1 MAFFK
6 KYEFIIAWRYLMS
19 KRREGG
25 ISIIAW
31 YALIGVVLGVA
42 TLVIVQAVMIGFRIE
57 FVEKIVGAN
66 SHLAIY
72 KKTLSSDLDKGF
84 YVEEVQNIMQD
95 LRNKKNFK
103 AAYPLVKGQVLAS
116 KSNKSAGVEV
126 YGIRKGDLLKI
137 ELVNKPTSSEGS
149 MENFND
155 GVAIGAQIARKLNIS
170 INDTIKLISPN
181 GAKSVFGTIPRVNV
195 YKVKYIF
202 SVGRYDIDSTRIYM
216 PIKDAQV
223 FFNRVNQADLIEV
236 LLNNPFD
243 VDEFKNNVE
252 DELAERYLLW
262 SWKERTAAFLDA
274 LDLERRVMFIILSLI
289 VLIAAMNIISG
300 LVMLVKN
307 KGRDIGILR
316 SLGLTRSSILRV
328 FFICGSLIG
337 VVGTVLGVI
346 IGMLFVTY
354 INEIQWLVEYV
365 IGSSV
370 WNEEIRFLTQVPA
383 KLRIEDVV
391 FALVVSLSI
400 SFVITIFPARKAA
413 NLDPAEA
420 LKYE

>member
-1 MAFFK
+1 MPVFK

-42 TLVIVQAVMIGFRIE
+42 TLVIVQAVMIGFRTE

-66 SHLAIY
+66 SHPVVY
-72 KKTLSSDLDKGF
+72 KKSLSTEVDKGF
-84 YVEEVQNIMQD
+84 SIKEVQGIIQD
-95 LRNKKNFK
+95 LKNKRNFR
-103 AAYPLVKGQVLAS
+103 AAYPMVLGQVLAS
-116 KSNKSAGVEV
+116 KNNNSTGVEV
-126 YGIRKGDLLKI
+126 YGIGKGDFVNI
-137 ELVNKPTSSEGS
+137 ELVNEPVSAEGS
-149 MENFND
+149 LENFSE
-155 GVAIGAQIARKLNIS
+155 GVAIGHQLARKLSIS
-170 INDTIKLISPN
+170 IDDTIKLISPN

-195 YKVKYIF
+195 FKVKYIF

-223 FFNRVNQADLIEV
+223 FFNRANTADLIEV
-236 LLNNPFD
+236 LLENPFD
-243 VDEFKNNVE
+243 VEKFKKNIV
-252 DELAERYLLW
+252 DELPERYFLW
-262 SWKERTAAFLDA
+262 SWKERSAAFLDA

-289 VLIAAMNIISG
+289 ILIAAMNIISG

-316 SLGLTRSSILRV
+316 SLGLTKSSILRI

-337 VVGTVLGVI
+337 VIGTILGVT

-354 INEIQWLVEYV
+354 ISEIQLFVEYI

-383 KLRIEDVV
+383 KLRIEDV
-391 FALVVSLSI
+391 FFTLVVSLSI
-400 SFVITIFPARKAA
+400 SFIITIFPARKAA

>member
-1 MAFFK
+1 
-6 KYEFIIAWRYLMS
+6 
-19 KRREGG
+19 
-25 ISIIAW
+25 
-31 YALIGVVLGVA
+31 
-42 TLVIVQAVMIGFRIE
+42 
-57 FVEKIVGAN
+57 
-66 SHLAIY
+66 
-72 KKTLSSDLDKGF
+72 
-84 YVEEVQNIMQD
+84 
-95 LRNKKNFK
+95 
-103 AAYPLVKGQVLAS
+103 
-116 KSNKSAGVEV
+116 
-126 YGIRKGDLLKI
+126 
-137 ELVNKPTSSEGS
+137 

-155 GVAIGAQIARKLNIS
+155 GVAIGAHIARKLNIS

-354 INEIQWLVEYV
+354 INEIQWLVEYI

>member
-72 KKTLSSDLDKGF
+72 KKTLSSDFDKGF
-84 YVEEVQNIMQD
+84 YVEEVRSIMQD

-116 KSNKSAGVEV
+116 KSNSSTGVEV
-126 YGIRKGDLLKI
+126 YGIRKGDLLNI
-137 ELVNKPTSSEGS
+137 ELVNKPASSDGS
-149 MENFND
+149 IENFND
-155 GVAIGAQIARKLNIS
+155 GVAIGAHIARKLNIS

-223 FFNRVNQADLIEV
+223 FFNRANQADLIEV

>member
-57 FVEKIVGAN
+57 FVEKIIGAN

-72 KKTLSSDLDKGF
+72 KKTLSSDLNKGF

-116 KSNKSAGVEV
+116 KSNNSTGEEV
-126 YGIRKGDLLKI
+126 YGI
-137 ELVNKPTSSEGS
+137 
-149 MENFND
+149 
-155 GVAIGAQIARKLNIS
+155 RKLNIS

>member
-1 MAFFK
+1 MAIFK

-42 TLVIVQAVMIGFRIE
+42 TLVIVQAVMIGFRTE

-66 SHLAIY
+66 AHLAIY
-72 KKTLSSDLDKGF
+72 KKTLTTDLD
-84 YVEEVQNIMQD
+84 EEFNFDEIRAIIQD
-95 LRNKKNFK
+95 LQDKKNFK
-103 AAYPLVKGQVLAS
+103 AAYPLVKDQVLAS
-116 KSNKSAGVEV
+116 KNNISTGVEV
-126 YGIRKGDLLKI
+126 YGIGRSDLANI
-137 ELVNKPTSSEGS
+137 GLVNEPITSEGS
-149 MENFND
+149 VENLNE
-155 GVAIGAQIARKLNIS
+155 GVAIGAQLARKLNIS
-170 INDTIKLISPN
+170 INNTIKLISPN

-223 FFNRVNQADLIEV
+223 FFDRANKADLIEV
-236 LLNNPFD
+236 ILENPFD
-243 VDEFKNNVE
+243 VDEFKKNIA
-252 DELAERYLLW
+252 DELGERYFFW
-262 SWKERTAAFLDA
+262 SWKERTASFLDA

-316 SLGLTRSSILRV
+316 SIGLTRSSILRI

-337 VVGTVLGVI
+337 VSGTILGVI

-354 INEIQWLVEYV
+354 INEIQWFVEYI

-370 WNEEIRFLTQVPA
+370 WNEEIRFLAQVPA
-383 KLRIEDVV
+383 RLRIEDVV
-391 FALVVSLSI
+391 FALSVSLSI

>member
-1 MAFFK
+1 MALFK

-72 KKTLSSDLDKGF
+72 KKTLSSDLEKGF
-84 YVEEVQNIMQD
+84 YVEEIENILQD

-116 KSNKSAGVEV
+116 KSNSSTGVEV
-126 YGIRKGDLLKI
+126 FGIRKGDLVNI
-137 ELVNKPTSSEGS
+137 ELVNKPASSDGS
-149 MENFND
+149 IENFND
-155 GVAIGAQIARKLNIS
+155 GVAIGAHIARKLNIS

-223 FFNRVNQADLIEV
+223 FFNRANQADLIEV

-243 VDEFKNNVE
+243 VDEFKNTVE

>member
-1 MAFFK
+1 MAIFK

-42 TLVIVQAVMIGFRIE
+42 TLVIVQAVMIGFRTE

-72 KKTLSSDLDKGF
+72 KKTQTTGLDEGF
-84 YVEEVQNIMQD
+84 NFDEIRTIIQD
-95 LRNKKNFK
+95 LKNKKNFK
-103 AAYPLVKGQVLAS
+103 AAYPMVKDQVLAS
-116 KSNKSAGVEV
+116 KNNNSTGVEV
-126 YGIRKGDLLKI
+126 YGIGRSDLANI
-137 ELVNKPTSSEGS
+137 GLVYKPNTSEGS
-149 MENFND
+149 VENLNE
-155 GVAIGAQIARKLNIS
+155 GVAIGSQLARKLNLS

-236 LLNNPFD
+236 LLHHPFD

-252 DELAERYLLW
+252 DELAERYFLW

-413 NLDPAEA
+413 SLDPAEA

>member
-1 MAFFK
+1 
-6 KYEFIIAWRYLMS
+6 MS

-42 TLVIVQAVMIGFRIE
+42 TLVIVQAVMIGFRTE

-66 SHLAIY
+66 AHISVY
-72 KKTLSSDLDKGF
+72 KKTLSTDFDKTF
-84 YVEEVQNIMQD
+84 SLEDTHVVIQSLTDKE
-95 LRNKKNFK
+95 NFK
-103 AAYPLVKGQVLAS
+103 AAYPLVKEQVLAS
-116 KSNKSAGVEV
+116 KNNNSTGVEV
-126 YGIRKGDLLKI
+126 FGISERDFINIG
-137 ELVNKPTSSEGS
+137 LVNEPTTSEGS
-149 MENFND
+149 VENYNE
-155 GVAIGAQIARKLNIS
+155 GVAIGAQLARKLSVS

-181 GAKSVFGTIPRVNV
+181 GTKSVLGTIPRVNV
-195 YKVKYIF
+195 FKVTYIF

-216 PIKDAQV
+216 PIKDAQD
-223 FFNRVNQADLIEV
+223 FFNRVNKADSIEV
-236 LLNNPFD
+236 LLENPFE
-243 VDEFKNNVE
+243 VDKFKKTVA
-252 DELAERYLLW
+252 DELEERYFLW

-316 SLGLTRSSILRV
+316 SLGLTRSSILRI

-337 VVGTVLGVI
+337 VIGTILGVCVGI
-346 IGMLFVTY
+346 LFVTY
-354 INEIQWLVEYV
+354 INELQWLVEYM
-365 IGSSV
+365 IGASV

-383 KLRIEDVV
+383 KLRINDVV
-391 FALVVSLSI
+391 FALAVSLSI

>member
-1 MAFFK
+1 MAIFK

-31 YALIGVVLGVA
+31 YALVGVVLGVA
-42 TLVIVQAVMIGFRIE
+42 TLVIVQAVMIGFRTE

-72 KKTLSSDLDKGF
+72 KKTLTTGRDGGFQFEEIQSVIKDLK
-84 YVEEVQNIMQD
+84 
-95 LRNKKNFK
+95 NKKNFK
-103 AAYPLVKGQVLAS
+103 AAYPLVKDQVLAS
-116 KSNKSAGVEV
+116 KKDNSTGAEV
-126 YGIRKGDLLKI
+126 YGIGKSDLSNI
-137 ELVNKPTSSEGS
+137 DLVNEVTTSKGS
-149 MENFND
+149 IENFNE
-155 GVAIGAQIARKLNIS
+155 GVAIGAQLARRLNIT
-170 INDTIKLISPN
+170 IDDPIKLISPN
-181 GAKSVFGTIPRVNV
+181 GTKSVFGTIPRVNV
-195 YKVKYIF
+195 YQVKYIF

-223 FFNRVNQADLIEV
+223 FFNRANKADSIEV
-236 LLNNPFD
+236 LLENPFD
-243 VDEFKNNVE
+243 VDEFKKNLS
-252 DELAERYLLW
+252 DEFSERYFLW

-316 SLGLTRSSILRV
+316 SLGLTRSSILRI

-337 VVGTVLGVI
+337 VSGTILGI
-346 IGMLFVTY
+346 TIGMLFVTY
-354 INEIQWLVEYV
+354 INEIQLLVEYM

-370 WNEEIRFLTQVPA
+370 WNEEIRFLAQVPA
-383 KLRIEDVV
+383 RLRIEDVV
-391 FALVVSLSI
+391 FALTVSLSI

>member
-1 MAFFK
+1 MAIFK

-42 TLVIVQAVMIGFRIE
+42 TLVIVQAVMIGFRTE

-72 KKTLSSDLDKGF
+72 KKTLTTDLDGGF
-84 YVEEVQNIMQD
+84 NFDEIRAIIQD
-95 LRNKKNFK
+95 IKDKKNFK
-103 AAYPLVKGQVLAS
+103 AAYPLVKDQVLAS
-116 KSNKSAGVEV
+116 KNNISTGVEV
-126 YGIRKGDLLKI
+126 YGIGRSDLANI
-137 ELVNKPTSSEGS
+137 GLVNEPITAEGS
-149 MENFND
+149 LENLNE
-155 GVAIGAQIARKLNIS
+155 GVAIGAQLARKLNIS
-170 INDTIKLISPN
+170 INNTIKLISPN
-181 GAKSVFGTIPRVNV
+181 GAKTVFGTIPRVNV

-223 FFNRVNQADLIEV
+223 FFNRADKADLIEV
-236 LLNNPFD
+236 ILENPFD
-243 VDEFKNNVE
+243 VDEFKKNIA
-252 DELAERYLLW
+252 DELGERYFLW
-262 SWKERTAAFLDA
+262 SWKERTASFLDA

-316 SLGLTRSSILRV
+316 SIGLTRSSILRI

-337 VVGTVLGVI
+337 VSGTILGVI

-354 INEIQWLVEYV
+354 INEIQWFVEYI

-370 WNEEIRFLTQVPA
+370 WNEEIRFLAQVPA
-383 KLRIEDVV
+383 RLRIEDVV
-391 FALVVSLSI
+391 FALSVSLSI

>member
-1 MAFFK
+1 MAIFK

-42 TLVIVQAVMIGFRIE
+42 TLVIVQAVMIGFRTE

-72 KKTLSSDLDKGF
+72 KKTLTTDLDEGF
-84 YVEEVQNIMQD
+84 NFDEIRAIIQNLKD
-95 LRNKKNFK
+95 KKNFK
-103 AAYPLVKGQVLAS
+103 AAYPLVKDQVLAS
-116 KSNKSAGVEV
+116 KNNISTGVEV
-126 YGIRKGDLLKI
+126 YGIGRSDLTNI
-137 ELVNKPTSSEGS
+137 GLVNEPITSEGS
-149 MENFND
+149 VANLNE
-155 GVAIGAQIARKLNIS
+155 GVAIGAQLARKLNIS
-170 INDTIKLISPN
+170 INNTIKLISPN

-223 FFNRVNQADLIEV
+223 FFNRANKADLIEV
-236 LLNNPFD
+236 ILENPFD
-243 VDEFKNNVE
+243 VDEFKKNIA
-252 DELAERYLLW
+252 DELGERYFLW
-262 SWKERTAAFLDA
+262 SWKERTASFLDA

-316 SLGLTRSSILRV
+316 SIGLTRSSILRI

-337 VVGTVLGVI
+337 VSGTILGVI

-354 INEIQWLVEYV
+354 INEIQGLVEYI

-370 WNEEIRFLTQVPA
+370 WNEEIRFLAQVPA
-383 KLRIEDVV
+383 RLRIEDVF
-391 FALVVSLSI
+391 FALSVSLSI

-413 NLDPAEA
+413 NLDPVEA

>member
-42 TLVIVQAVMIGFRIE
+42 TLVIVQAVMIGFRAE

-66 SHLAIY
+66 SHIAIY
-72 KKTLSSDLDKGF
+72 KKTLSTDLEDGF
-84 YVEEVQNIMQD
+84 NVEEVQNIIKN

-116 KSNKSAGVEV
+116 KNNNSAGVEV
-126 YGIRKGDLLKI
+126 YGIRKGDLVNI
-137 ELVNKPTSSEGS
+137 ELVNEPINSEGNV
-149 MENFND
+149 ENFTD
-155 GVAIGAQIARKLNIS
+155 GVAIGAQIARKLSIS

-216 PIKDAQV
+216 PIKDAKV
-223 FFNRVNQADLIEV
+223 FFNRANKADLIEV
-236 LLNNPFD
+236 LLNNPFE
-243 VDEFKNNVE
+243 VDEFKDNIE

-316 SLGLTRSSILRV
+316 SLGLSRSSILRI

-346 IGMLFVTY
+346 IGILFVTY
-354 INEIQWLVEYV
+354 INEIQWVVEYI

-391 FALVVSLSI
+391 FALAVSLSI

>member
-1 MAFFK
+1 MAIFK

-42 TLVIVQAVMIGFRIE
+42 TLVIVQAVMIGFRTE

-66 SHLAIY
+66 SHLVIY
-72 KKTLSSDLDKGF
+72 KKTLSNDLDKSF
-84 YVEEVQNIMQD
+84 YVEEVQSIIQE
-95 LRNKKNFK
+95 LKNKKNFK
-103 AAYPLVKGQVLAS
+103 AAFPLVKGQVLA
-116 KSNKSAGVEV
+116 NKNNNSTGVEV
-126 YGIRKGDLLKI
+126 YGIGKGDLANI
-137 ELVNKPTSSEGS
+137 GLVNERTTSEGS
-149 MENFND
+149 IENFDD
-155 GVAIGAQIARKLNIS
+155 GVAIGAQLARKLSIS

-223 FFNRVNQADLIEV
+223 FFDRANRADLIEV
-236 LLNNPFD
+236 FLENPFD
-243 VDEFKNNVE
+243 VDEFKNNVA
-252 DELAERYLLW
+252 DEFAERYFLW
-262 SWKERTAAFLDA
+262 TWKERTAAFLDA

-316 SLGLTRSSILRV
+316 SLGLTRSSILRI

-337 VVGTVLGVI
+337 VVGTILGI
-346 IGMLFVTY
+346 TIGMLFVTY
-354 INEIQWLVEYV
+354 INEIQWLVEYI

-400 SFVITIFPARKAA
+400 SFIITIFPARKAA

>member
-1 MAFFK
+1 MGFFK
-6 KYEFIIAWRYLMS
+6 KYEFKIAWRYLMS
-19 KRREGG
+19 RRREGG

-42 TLVIVQAVMIGFRIE
+42 TLVIVQAVMIGFRTE

-66 SHLAIY
+66 AHIAIY
-72 KKTLSSDLDKGF
+72 KKTLSTDIDKTF
-84 YVEEVQNIMQD
+84 NLEDTRVIIQT
-95 LRNKKNFK
+95 LKKKENFK
-103 AAYPLVKGQVLAS
+103 AAYPLVREQVLAS
-116 KSNKSAGVEV
+116 KNSYSTGVEV
-126 YGIRKGDLLKI
+126 YGISEADFSYIG
-137 ELVNKPTSSEGS
+137 LVNEPTTSEGRF
-149 MENFND
+149 EDFND
-155 GVAIGAQIARKLNIS
+155 GVAIGAQLARKLSIS

-181 GAKSVFGTIPRVNV
+181 GTKSVFGTIPRVNV
-195 YKVKYIF
+195 FKVTYIF

-216 PIKDAQV
+216 PLKDAQA
-223 FFNRVNQADLIEV
+223 FFNRVNKADLIEV
-236 LLNNPFD
+236 LLENPFE
-243 VDEFKNNVE
+243 VDEFKKTVA
-252 DELAERYLLW
+252 DELAEKYFLW

-316 SLGLTRSSILRV
+316 SLGLTRSSILRI

-337 VVGTVLGVI
+337 VVGTILGVS

-354 INEIQWLVEYV
+354 INEIQWLVEYI
-365 IGSSV
+365 IGASV

-383 KLRIEDVV
+383 KLRVNDVV

-413 NLDPAEA
+413 SLDPAEA

>member
-1 MAFFK
+1 
-6 KYEFIIAWRYLMS
+6 MS

-42 TLVIVQAVMIGFRIE
+42 TLVIVQAVMIGFRTE

-66 SHLAIY
+66 SHLVVY
-72 KKTLSSDLDKGF
+72 KKSLSTEVDKGF
-84 YVEEVQNIMQD
+84 SVVEVQGIIQYLKNK
-95 LRNKKNFK
+95 RNFR
-103 AAYPLVKGQVLAS
+103 AAYPMVLGQVLAS
-116 KSNKSAGVEV
+116 KNNNSTGVEV
-126 YGIRKGDLLKI
+126 YGIGKGDFVNI
-137 ELVNKPTSSEGS
+137 ELVNEPVNSEGNL
-149 MENFND
+149 ENFSE
-155 GVAIGAQIARKLNIS
+155 GVAIGAQLARKLSIS
-170 INDTIKLISPN
+170 IDDTIKLISPN

-195 YKVKYIF
+195 FKVKYIF

-223 FFNRVNQADLIEV
+223 FFNRANTADLIEV
-236 LLNNPFD
+236 LLENPFD
-243 VDEFKNNVE
+243 VEKFKKNIG
-252 DELAERYLLW
+252 DDLAERYFLW
-262 SWKERTAAFLDA
+262 SWKERSAAFLDA

-289 VLIAAMNIISG
+289 VLIAGMNIISG

-316 SLGLTRSSILRV
+316 SLGLTKFSILRI

-337 VVGTVLGVI
+337 VVGTILGVT

-354 INEIQWLVEYV
+354 INEIQWLVEYT
-365 IGSSV
+365 IGSSI

-400 SFVITIFPARKAA
+400 SFIITIFPARKAA

>member
-1 MAFFK
+1 M
-6 KYEFIIAWRYLMS
+6 
-19 KRREGG
+19 
-25 ISIIAW
+25 
-31 YALIGVVLGVA
+31 
-42 TLVIVQAVMIGFRIE
+42 
-57 FVEKIVGAN
+57 
-66 SHLAIY
+66 
-72 KKTLSSDLDKGF
+72 
-84 YVEEVQNIMQD
+84 
-95 LRNKKNFK
+95 
-103 AAYPLVKGQVLAS
+103 VKGQVLAS
-116 KSNKSAGVEV
+116 KSNNSAGVEV

-155 GVAIGAQIARKLNIS
+155 GLAIGAQIARKLNIS
-170 INDTIKLISPN
+170 INDSIKLISPN

-316 SLGLTRSSILRV
+316 SLGLTRSSILRI

-337 VVGTVLGVI
+337 VVGTVIGVI

-354 INEIQWLVEYV
+354 INEIQWLVEYI

-370 WNEEIRFLTQVPA
+370 WNEEIRFLTEVPA

-391 FALVVSLSI
+391 FTLVVSLSI

-413 NLDPAEA
+413 YLDPAEA

>member
-1 MAFFK
+1 MPIFK

-42 TLVIVQAVMIGFRIE
+42 TLVIVQAVMIGFRTE

-66 SHLAIY
+66 SHLVVY
-72 KKTLSSDLDKGF
+72 KSNLSTDLDRGLN
-84 YVEEVQNIMQD
+84 VEDVQDVIQV
-95 LRNKKNFK
+95 LRHKKNFK
-103 AAYPLVKGQVLAS
+103 AAYPLVMGQVLAS
-116 KSNKSAGVEV
+116 KNNNSTGVEV
-126 YGIRKGDLLKI
+126 YGIGKDD
-137 ELVNKPTSSEGS
+137 LVNIGLVNEATNSEGS
-149 MENFND
+149 VENFNE
-155 GVAIGAQIARKLNIS
+155 GVAIGAQLARKLSLS
-170 INDTIKLISPN
+170 IDDTIKLISPN
-181 GAKSVFGTIPRVNV
+181 GAKSVLGTIPRVNV
-195 YKVKYIF
+195 FKVKYIF

-223 FFNRVNQADLIEV
+223 FFNKANTADLIEV
-236 LLNNPFD
+236 FLENPFD
-243 VDEFKNNVE
+243 VEKFKKNIV
-252 DELAERYLLW
+252 DELPERYFLW
-262 SWKERTAAFLDA
+262 SWKERSAAFLDA

-316 SLGLTRSSILRV
+316 SLGLTKSSILKI

-337 VVGTVLGVI
+337 VVGTILGVT
-346 IGMLFVTY
+346 IGMVFVIY
-354 INEIQWLVEYV
+354 INEIQWLVEYM
-365 IGSSV
+365 IGSSI
-370 WNEEIRFLTQVPA
+370 WNQEIRFLTQVPA

-400 SFVITIFPARKAA
+400 SFIITIFPARKAA

>member
-1 MAFFK
+1 MAIFK

-31 YALIGVVLGVA
+31 YALVGVVLGVA
-42 TLVIVQAVMIGFRIE
+42 TLVIVQAVMIGFRTE

-66 SHLAIY
+66 SHLVIY
-72 KKTLSSDLDKGF
+72 KKSLTTDLNEGF
-84 YVEEVQNIMQD
+84 NFDEIRAVIQD
-95 LRNKKNFK
+95 LKDKKNFK
-103 AAYPLVKGQVLAS
+103 AAYPLVKDQVLAS
-116 KSNKSAGVEV
+116 KNNISTGVEV
-126 YGIRKGDLLKI
+126 YGIGRSDLANI
-137 ELVNKPTSSEGS
+137 GLVNEPITSEGS
-149 MENFND
+149 VENLNE
-155 GVAIGAQIARKLNIS
+155 GVAIGAQLARKLNIS
-170 INDTIKLISPN
+170 INNTIKLISPN

-216 PIKDAQV
+216 PIKDAQI
-223 FFNRVNQADLIEV
+223 FFNRANKADLIEV
-236 LLNNPFD
+236 ILENPFD
-243 VDEFKNNVE
+243 VDEFKKKIA
-252 DELAERYLLW
+252 DELGERYFLW
-262 SWKERTAAFLDA
+262 SWKERTASFLDA

-316 SLGLTRSSILRV
+316 SLGLTRSSILRI

-337 VVGTVLGVI
+337 VVGTILGVT

-354 INEIQWLVEYV
+354 INEIQLLVEFI

-391 FALVVSLSI
+391 FALAVSLSI

>member
-1 MAFFK
+1 MAFLN

-19 KRREGG
+19 KRRDGG

-42 TLVIVQAVMIGFRIE
+42 TLVIVQAVMIGFRAE

-66 SHLAIY
+66 SHIAIY
-72 KKTLSSDLDKGF
+72 KKTLSTDLEDGF
-84 YVEEVQNIMQD
+84 NDEEVQNIVKN
-95 LRNKKNFK
+95 LRSKKNFK

-116 KSNKSAGVEV
+116 KNNKSAGVEV
-126 YGIRKGDLLKI
+126 YGIRKGDLVNI
-137 ELVNKPTSSEGS
+137 ELVNEPTNSEGNV
-149 MENFND
+149 ENFTD
-155 GVAIGAQIARKLNIS
+155 GVAIGAQIARKLSIS

-216 PIKDAQV
+216 PIKDAKV
-223 FFNRVNQADLIEV
+223 FFNRANKADLIEV
-236 LLNNPFD
+236 LLNNPFE

-316 SLGLTRSSILRV
+316 SLGLSRSSILRI

-346 IGMLFVTY
+346 IGILFVTY
-354 INEIQWLVEYV
+354 INEIQWVVEYI

-391 FALVVSLSI
+391 FALAVSLSI

>member
-1 MAFFK
+1 
-6 KYEFIIAWRYLMS
+6 
-19 KRREGG
+19 
-25 ISIIAW
+25 
-31 YALIGVVLGVA
+31 
-42 TLVIVQAVMIGFRIE
+42 
-57 FVEKIVGAN
+57 
-66 SHLAIY
+66 
-72 KKTLSSDLDKGF
+72 
-84 YVEEVQNIMQD
+84 
-95 LRNKKNFK
+95 
-103 AAYPLVKGQVLAS
+103 LVKGQVLAS
-116 KSNKSAGVEV
+116 KSNNSTGVEV
-126 YGIRKGDLLKI
+126 YGIRKGDLVNI

-223 FFNRVNQADLIEV
+223 FFNRANKADLIEV
-236 LLNNPFD
+236 LLKNPFD

-316 SLGLTRSSILRV
+316 SLGLTRSSILRI

-354 INEIQWLVEYV
+354 INEIQWLVEYI

>member
-1 MAFFK
+1 
-6 KYEFIIAWRYLMS
+6 MS

-42 TLVIVQAVMIGFRIE
+42 TLVIVQAVMIGFRTE

-66 SHLAIY
+66 AHIAVY
-72 KKTLSSDLDKGF
+72 KKTLSTDLDKTLSLEDTH
-84 YVEEVQNIMQD
+84 VIIQSLKDKE
-95 LRNKKNFK
+95 NFK
-103 AAYPLVKGQVLAS
+103 AAYPLVKQQILAS
-116 KSNKSAGVEV
+116 KNDNSTGVEV
-126 YGIRKGDLLKI
+126 YGIRKGDLVNI
-137 ELVNKPTSSEGS
+137 ELVNKPANSEGS
-149 MENFND
+149 VENFND
-155 GVAIGAQIARKLNIS
+155 GVAIGAQIARKLSIS

-216 PIKDAQV
+216 PIKDAKV
-223 FFNRVNQADLIEV
+223 FFNKANEADLIEV

-316 SLGLTRSSILRV
+316 SLGLERRSILRI

-337 VVGTVLGVI
+337 VSGTILGVI

-354 INEIQWLVEYV
+354 INEIQWLVEYI

-370 WNEEIRFLTQVPA
+370 WNEEIRFLAQVPA
-383 KLRIEDVV
+383 RLRIEDVV
-391 FALVVSLSI
+391 FALSVSLSI

>member
-1 MAFFK
+1 MAIFK

-42 TLVIVQAVMIGFRIE
+42 TLVIVQAVMVGFRAE

-66 SHLAIY
+66 SHLVIY
-72 KKTLSSDLDKGF
+72 KKTLSNDLDKSF
-84 YVEEVQNIMQD
+84 YVEEVQSIIQD
-95 LRNKKNFK
+95 LKNKKNFK
-103 AAYPLVKGQVLAS
+103 AAFPLVKGQVLA
-116 KSNKSAGVEV
+116 NKNNNSTGVEV
-126 YGIRKGDLLKI
+126 YGIGQGDLVNI
-137 ELVNKPTSSEGS
+137 GLVNERTTSEGS
-149 MENFND
+149 IENFND
-155 GVAIGAQIARKLNIS
+155 GVAIGAQLARKLSIS

-223 FFNRVNQADLIEV
+223 FFDRANKADLIEV
-236 LLNNPFD
+236 FLENPFD
-243 VDEFKNNVE
+243 VDEFKNDIA
-252 DELAERYLLW
+252 DELAEKYFLW

-316 SLGLTRSSILRV
+316 SLGLTRSSILRI

-337 VVGTVLGVI
+337 VVGTILGI
-346 IGMLFVTY
+346 TIGMLFVTY
-354 INEIQWLVEYV
+354 INEIQWLVEYI

-383 KLRIEDVV
+383 KLRLEDVV
-391 FALVVSLSI
+391 FALAVSLSI
-400 SFVITIFPARKAA
+400 SFIITIFPARKAA

>member
-1 MAFFK
+1 
-6 KYEFIIAWRYLMS
+6 
-19 KRREGG
+19 
-25 ISIIAW
+25 
-31 YALIGVVLGVA
+31 
-42 TLVIVQAVMIGFRIE
+42 
-57 FVEKIVGAN
+57 
-66 SHLAIY
+66 
-72 KKTLSSDLDKGF
+72 
-84 YVEEVQNIMQD
+84 
-95 LRNKKNFK
+95 
-103 AAYPLVKGQVLAS
+103 LVKGQVLAS
-116 KSNKSAGVEV
+116 KSIYSTGVEV
-126 YGIRKGDLLKI
+126 YGIRKGDLVNI
-137 ELVNKPTSSEGS
+137 ELVNKPTSSVGS

-354 INEIQWLVEYV
+354 INEIQWLVEY
-365 IGSSV
+365 IFGASV

-391 FALVVSLSI
+391 FALLVSLSI

>member
-1 MAFFK
+1 MAFLN

-19 KRREGG
+19 KRRDGG

-42 TLVIVQAVMIGFRIE
+42 TLVIVQAVMIGFRAE

-66 SHLAIY
+66 SHIAIY
-72 KKTLSSDLDKGF
+72 KKTLLTDLEDGF
-84 YVEEVQNIMQD
+84 NVEEVQNIIKN

-116 KSNKSAGVEV
+116 KNNNSAGVEV
-126 YGIRKGDLLKI
+126 YGIRKGDLVNI
-137 ELVNKPTSSEGS
+137 ELVNEPTNSEGNV
-149 MENFND
+149 ENFTD
-155 GVAIGAQIARKLNIS
+155 GVAIGAQIARKLSIS

-216 PIKDAQV
+216 PIKDAKV
-223 FFNRVNQADLIEV
+223 FFNRANKADLIEV
-236 LLNNPFD
+236 LLNNPFE

-316 SLGLTRSSILRV
+316 SLGLTRSSILRI

-346 IGMLFVTY
+346 IGILFVTY
-354 INEIQWLVEYV
+354 INEIQWVVEYI

-391 FALVVSLSI
+391 FALAVSLSI

>member
-6 KYEFIIAWRYLMS
+6 KYELIIAWRYLMS

-42 TLVIVQAVMIGFRIE
+42 TLVIVQAVMIGFRTE

-66 SHLAIY
+66 SHLVIY
-72 KKTLSSDLDKGF
+72 KKTLSTDLDDGF
-84 YVEEVQNIMQD
+84 YVEEVQSIMQD

-116 KSNKSAGVEV
+116 KNNNSTGVEV
-126 YGIRKGDLLKI
+126 YGMRKDDLANI
-137 ELVNKPTSSEGS
+137 DLVNKPTSSEGS

-155 GVAIGAQIARKLNIS
+155 GVAIGAHIARKLGIS
-170 INDTIKLISPN
+170 INDKIKLISPN

-195 YKVKYIF
+195 YKVEYIF

-223 FFNRVNQADLIEV
+223 FFNKANKADLIEV

-243 VDEFKNNVE
+243 VDEFKNKVE
-252 DELAERYLLW
+252 DELPERYLLW

-316 SLGLTRSSILRV
+316 SLGLTRSSILRI

-354 INEIQWLVEYV
+354 INEIQWLVEYI
-365 IGSSV
+365 IGSSI

>member
-42 TLVIVQAVMIGFRIE
+42 TLVIVQAVMIGFRAE

-72 KKTLSSDLDKGF
+72 KKTLSTDLEDGF
-84 YVEEVQNIMQD
+84 HIEEVQNVMQA
-95 LRNKKNFK
+95 LTNKKNFK
-103 AAYPLVKGQVLAS
+103 AAYPLVQGQVLAS
-116 KSNKSAGVEV
+116 KNNNSTGVEV
-126 YGIRKGDLLKI
+126 YGIRKGDLVNI
-137 ELVNKPTSSEGS
+137 ELVNKPTNSEGKL
-149 MENFND
+149 ENFND
-155 GVAIGAQIARKLNIS
+155 GVAIGAHIARKLSIS

-216 PIKDAQV
+216 PIKDAQA
-223 FFNRVNQADLIEV
+223 FFNRANKADLIEV

-316 SLGLTRSSILRV
+316 SLGLTRSSILRI

-337 VVGTVLGVI
+337 VVGTILGVI

-354 INEIQWLVEYV
+354 INEIQWIVEYI

-391 FALVVSLSI
+391 FALAVSLSI

>member
-1 MAFFK
+1 MAIFK

-42 TLVIVQAVMIGFRIE
+42 TLVIVQAVMIGFRTE

-72 KKTLSSDLDKGF
+72 KKTLTTDLDEGF
-84 YVEEVQNIMQD
+84 NFDEIRAIIQD
-95 LRNKKNFK
+95 LKDKKNFK
-103 AAYPLVKGQVLAS
+103 AAYPLVKDQVLAS
-116 KSNKSAGVEV
+116 KNNISTGVEV
-126 YGIRKGDLLKI
+126 YGIGRSDLANI
-137 ELVNKPTSSEGS
+137 GLVNEPITSEGS
-149 MENFND
+149 VENLNE
-155 GVAIGAQIARKLNIS
+155 GVAIGAQLARKLNIS
-170 INDTIKLISPN
+170 INNTIKLISPN

-223 FFNRVNQADLIEV
+223 FFNRANKADLIEV
-236 LLNNPFD
+236 ILENPFD

-252 DELAERYLLW
+252 DELAEKYLLW

-354 INEIQWLVEYV
+354 INEIQWLVEYI

-370 WNEEIRFLTQVPA
+370 WNEEIRFLAQVPA
-383 KLRIEDVV
+383 RLRIEDVV
-391 FALVVSLSI
+391 FALSVSLSI

>member
-1 MAFFK
+1 MSIFK

-42 TLVIVQAVMIGFRIE
+42 TLVIVQAVMIGFRTE

-66 SHLAIY
+66 SHLVVY
-72 KKTLSSDLDKGF
+72 KSNLSTDLDRGLN
-84 YVEEVQNIMQD
+84 VEDVQDVIQV
-95 LRNKKNFK
+95 LRHKKNFK
-103 AAYPLVKGQVLAS
+103 AAYPLVMGQVLAS
-116 KSNKSAGVEV
+116 KNDNSTGVEV
-126 YGIRKGDLLKI
+126 YGIGKDD
-137 ELVNKPTSSEGS
+137 LVNIGLVNEATNSEGS
-149 MENFND
+149 VENFNE
-155 GVAIGAQIARKLNIS
+155 GVAIGAQLARKLSLS
-170 INDTIKLISPN
+170 IDDTIKLISPN
-181 GAKSVFGTIPRVNV
+181 GAKSVLGTIPRVNV
-195 YKVKYIF
+195 FKVKYIF

-223 FFNRVNQADLIEV
+223 FFNKANTADLIEV
-236 LLNNPFD
+236 FLENPFD
-243 VDEFKNNVE
+243 VEKFKKNIV
-252 DELAERYLLW
+252 DELPERYFLW
-262 SWKERTAAFLDA
+262 SWKERSAAFLDA

-316 SLGLTRSSILRV
+316 SLGLTKSSILKI

-337 VVGTVLGVI
+337 VVGTILCVT
-346 IGMLFVTY
+346 IGMVFVIY
-354 INEIQWLVEYV
+354 INEIQWLVEYM
-365 IGSSV
+365 IGSSI
-370 WNEEIRFLTQVPA
+370 WNQEIRFLTQVPA

-400 SFVITIFPARKAA
+400 SFIITIFPARKAA